1 MICMTHQRTLS
12 VLALLLF
19 ASPCLW
25 LHAQDA
31 NSSGADANQK
41 TYEVR
46 GTVLN
51 SVTHDPIA
59 RALVTIAGE
68 TSSSQ
73 LTDNEGRFEFLNA
86 SAGRCVLQARRPG
99 FFGTNSGR
107 DSFLPIDVGPN
118 AQDHTLT
125 LEPAASI
132 TGQVTMPAADP
143 GSNIRIQLMQR
154 AIQEGRARWQ
164 PAGMKITNSDGAF
177 RFGNLQPGEYK
188 LYTASSIDPDIAS
201 PQAPVRWGFP
211 SVVYPEEGDNQSTGS
226 LRIGPGQQLNAQ
238 LALTREPF
246 YSVTIPVANRVDQ
259 GYSVQISDGRGRLND
274 LSAAY
279 DSRQQQFHAYLPS
292 GSYTVTI
299 QALMPSPG
307 FASESV
313 TVRNAPVQA
322 QGLVI
327 LPIHPIPVTIRREFT
342 ATSTSAPQ
350 IVEIEN
356 GKQVEISRDINLM
369 LFSATDQDFVGVNLR
384 HEPGGDDSAWTLE
397 NVMPGKYWVQT
408 YVSQGYVASISAGGT
423 DLTRDPLIIGTG
435 GISVPI
441 EIVLRNDMAA
451 LSARLKNIS
460 PPPTGAATSTEP
472 FAMHPPIQTP
482 QGYLYLVPQFDT
494 TSVVQQAVPLQPTAN
509 IPNLQPGTYRVLV
522 LDRPFDLEYRNPKA
536 LDAYTG
542 KGQTITLEPNGT
554 ANIDLDVI
562 SVDAAQ

>member
-1 MICMTHQRTLS
+1 
-12 VLALLLF
+12 
-19 ASPCLW
+19 
-25 LHAQDA
+25 
-31 NSSGADANQK
+31 
-41 TYEVR
+41 
-46 GTVLN
+46 
-51 SVTHDPIA
+51 
-59 RALVTIAGE
+59 
-68 TSSSQ
+68 
-73 LTDNEGRFEFLNA
+73 
-86 SAGRCVLQARRPG
+86 
-99 FFGTNSGR
+99 
-107 DSFLPIDVGPN
+107 
-118 AQDHTLT
+118 
-125 LEPAASI
+125 
-132 TGQVTMPAADP
+132 
-143 GSNIRIQLMQR
+143 
-154 AIQEGRARWQ
+154 
-164 PAGMKITNSDGAF
+164 
-177 RFGNLQPGEYK
+177 
-188 LYTASSIDPDIAS
+188 
-201 PQAPVRWGFP
+201 
-211 SVVYPEEGDNQSTGS
+211 
-226 LRIGPGQQLNAQ
+226 
-238 LALTREPF
+238 
-246 YSVTIPVANRVDQ
+246 
-259 GYSVQISDGRGRLND
+259 
-274 LSAAY
+274 
-279 DSRQQQFHAYLPS
+279 
-292 GSYTVTI
+292 
-299 QALMPSPG
+299 
-307 FASESV
+307 
-313 TVRNAPVQA
+313 VQA